1 MNEIKVNNE
10 KVKVSIAK
18 MLSDKNSIRSYM
30 KGKISLS
37 TLTKKGIKLA
47 KPL

>member
-1 MNEIKVNNE
+1 MDETKINKTKVNE
-10 KVKVSIAK
+10 SVAK